1 MWELPPLARGKD
13 TPSPTIG
20 TACGITPARAGKRKG
35 IRKWQTRTRNYPRSR
50 GEKRCG
56 LSCLPQ
62 PEELP
67 PLARG
72 KAPGSADIAGLTGIT
87 PARAGK
93 SPTLALAYASHW
105 NYPRSRG
112 EKVKKLICPWY
123 AWELPPLARG
133 KAASACASYWDFR
146 ITPARAGKRGRR

>member
-1 MWELPPLARGKD
+1 MANKN
-13 TPSPTIG
+13 
-20 TACGITPARAGKRKG
+20 
-35 IRKWQTRTRNYPRSR
+35 Q
-50 GEKRCG
+50 
-56 LSCLPQ
+56 
-62 PEELP
+62 ELP

-112 EKVKKLICPWY
+112 EKIIGTYYYLMPL
-123 AWELPPLARG
+123 ELPPLARG
-133 KAASACASYWDFR
+133 K
-146 ITPARAGKRGRR
+146 G